1 MTSDRR
7 AGATMVAMGGAAYV
21 ALLGL
26 TIAIEVPLA
35 TWVLAGDPPLARRQ
49 WAIAAALAQLL
60 THPIFVLAWLRAVP
74 GLPGLLLGELAVF
87 GAEAA
92 FYRWR
97 GAAARVAVHASALA
111 NAASCAAGIAIALLS
126 RL

>member
-1 MTSDRR
+1 
-7 AGATMVAMGGAAYV
+7 MVAMGGAAYV

-35 TWVLAGDPPLARRQ
+35 TWVLAGDPPVDRSR
-49 WAIAAALAQLL
+49 WASIAVLAQLL
-60 THPIFVLAWLRAVP
+60 SHPAFVLVWLRVVH
-74 GLPGLLLGELAVF
+74 GLTGIVLGELVVFAV
-87 GAEAA
+87 EAT

-97 GAAARVAVHASALA
+97 GAPGRVAVQASALA

-126 RL
+126 RV